1 MIDFVEQ
8 SSFQLVETLAEKVA
22 ELIINDFNVPW
33 LKLTL
38 NKKGALRH
46 ADDVGIIIERGTKL

>member
-1 MIDFVEQ
+1 
-8 SSFQLVETLAEKVA
+8 VA

-33 LKLTL
+33 LRLTL

-46 ADDVGIIIERGTKL
+46 ADDVGIIIERGNKP